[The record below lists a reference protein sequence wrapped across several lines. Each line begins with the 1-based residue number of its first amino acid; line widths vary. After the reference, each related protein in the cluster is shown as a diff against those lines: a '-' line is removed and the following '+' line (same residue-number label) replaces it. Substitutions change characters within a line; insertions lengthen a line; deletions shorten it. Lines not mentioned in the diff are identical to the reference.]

1 MSTYAQVENNIV
13 VNVVEADA
21 EWIAEQPGEWILY
34 DAANPCAIGWDVVNG
49 ACVIPPPPPEP
60 TPPVAPKTT
69 TAK

>member
-1 MSTYAQVENNIV
+1 MAEYAQVENNVV

-21 EWIAEQPGEWILY
+21 EWIAAQPGEWILY
-34 DAANPCAIGWDVVNG
+34 DDANPCAIGWDVVDG

-69 TAK
+69 TK